1 MAKALLLVGLGLGW
15 GCSPATSEP
24 TPVPSTTTSTRT
36 ANPDTRR
43 VVVVINTKSPDSQAV
58 GAYYMDKRGIPAD
71 AAIHI
76 ACPPGEEISR
86 TDFDVLIATPVRE
99 KIKQLGRR
107 TDFVVLTQG
116 VPIRIGDKWGPSVD
130 SMLAGVPSPIKPIT
144 TINAENVNG
153 AVHPYFQADEP
164 FNSDKYSMWLVTR
177 LTGPTVADA
186 KALVDRSLKAEAG
199 KGPFLFDQA
208 ANRNTEDYARLQTR
222 MSEAVAN
229 LNRRGF
235 QAELDEKPAFAAPG
249 QPLMGYVSWGSNDG
263 AFRADVYRQIKFK
276 PGAIA
281 ETFVSTSARTFGPAQ
296 GGQSLI
302 ADLIRGGVTGVKG
315 YVSEPYTFA
324 MADPQVLFDRY
335 TRGYTLA
342 ESFYAASP
350 ILKWKDLVI
359 GDPICRPYPQK
370 PSETGS

>member
-15 GCSPATSEP
+15 GCSPAPSEP
-24 TPVPSTTTSTRT
+24 SPAPSTTTSART

-164 FNSDKYSMWLVTR
+164 FNSEKYSMWLVTR
-177 LTGPTVADA
+177 LSGPTVADA

-263 AFRADVYRQIKFK
+263 AFRADAYRQIKFK

>member
-15 GCSPATSEP
+15 GCSPAPSEP
-24 TPVPSTTTSTRT
+24 SPAPSTTTAART

-130 SMLAGVPSPIKPIT
+130 SLLAGVPSPIKPIT

-164 FNSDKYSMWLVTR
+164 FNSEKYSMWLVTR
-177 LTGPTVADA
+177 LTGPTVAGA

-208 ANRNTEDYARLQTR
+208 ANRNTEDL
-222 MSEAVAN
+222 
-229 LNRRGF
+229 
-235 QAELDEKPAFAAPG
+235 
-249 QPLMGYVSWGSNDG
+249 
-263 AFRADVYRQIKFK
+263 
-276 PGAIA
+276 
-281 ETFVSTSARTFGPAQ
+281 
-296 GGQSLI
+296 SLI
-302 ADLIRGGVTGVKG
+302 HI
-315 YVSEPYTFA
+315 
-324 MADPQVLFDRY
+324 
-335 TRGYTLA
+335 
-342 ESFYAASP
+342 
-350 ILKWKDLVI
+350 
-359 GDPICRPYPQK
+359 
-370 PSETGS
+370 

>member
-15 GCSPATSEP
+15 GCSPAPSEP
-24 TPVPSTTTSTRT
+24 SPAPSTTTAART

-130 SMLAGVPSPIKPIT
+130 SLLAGVPSPI
-144 TINAENVNG
+144 
-153 AVHPYFQADEP
+153 
-164 FNSDKYSMWLVTR
+164 NSEKYSMWLVTR
-177 LTGPTVADA
+177 LTGPTVAGA

-235 QAELDEKPAFAAPG
+235 HAELDEKPAFAAPG